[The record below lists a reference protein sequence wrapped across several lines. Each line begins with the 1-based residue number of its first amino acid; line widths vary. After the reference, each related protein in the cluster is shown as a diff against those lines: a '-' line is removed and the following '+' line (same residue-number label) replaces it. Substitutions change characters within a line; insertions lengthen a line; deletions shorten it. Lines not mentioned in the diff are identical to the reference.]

1 MEVTA
6 LGDLHKGLPIPL
18 YYQIKTR
25 LLEQIESGQ
34 LRPGDRVE
42 SERELTERFGVS
54 RMTARQALVELE
66 TEGYLVRVQGKGTF
80 VASPKFEQ
88 PLMALTSFTED
99 MRRRGLVA
107 GAEVLSAAQVPAGRR
122 VTIGLGLSEG
132 SQVYRLERLRL
143 AGGEPMAL
151 EVSHL
156 DATYFP
162 NLLEQDIAGRSLYE
176 ILREAYGI
184 RLVRATQS
192 LEAVPAD
199 SRQAEVLH
207 VREGTPLMLMERI
220 SRDQHDRPLELVR
233 SYYRGDRYRFV
244 TELLSQ

>member
-1 MEVTA
+1 M
-6 LGDLHKGLPIPL
+6 PIPL

-25 LLEQIESGQ
+25 LLEQIEGGQ
-34 LRPGDRVE
+34 LKPGDRVP

-66 TEGYLVRVQGKGTF
+66 TQGYLVRIQGKGTF
-80 VASPKFEQ
+80 VAAPKIEQ
-88 PLMALTSFTED
+88 PLVTVTSFTEE
-99 MRRRGLVA
+99 MRRRGLQA
-107 GAEVLSAAQVPAGRR
+107 SARVLSAGEVPAGRR
-122 VTIGLGLSEG
+122 VARALGIVESAP
-132 SQVYRLERLRL
+132 VYRLERLRL

-151 EVSHL
+151 EISHL
-156 DATYFP
+156 DVACFP
-162 NLLEQDIAGRSLYE
+162 GLLLHDVEHRSLYE
-176 ILREAYGI
+176 ILRVEYGL

-199 SRQAEVLH
+199 PRQTDTLH
-207 VREGTPLMLMERI
+207 VREGTPLMLLERV
-220 SRDQHDRPLELVR
+220 SRDQHDRPVEITR